1 MKIAFFN
8 QNMQACTH
16 SISPT
21 LLTLNTCIS
30 PIPAMYIKF
39 NNASVINQYQEADCT
54 TQIAHFSLDTNTC
67 HYLGASDYAMVL
79 YTMDNYTVT
88 MAKVNPNNSSSNVNQ
103 VNIYLLIMVIILI
116 IF

>member
-1 MKIAFFN
+1 
-8 QNMQACTH
+8 MQACIH

-21 LLTLNTCIS
+21 LLSINTCIS
-30 PIPAMYIKF
+30 PIPTMYIKF
-39 NNASVINQYQEADCT
+39 NNASVINQYQESDCT

-67 HYLGASDYAMVL
+67 HYLRASDYAMVL

-88 MAKVNPNNSSSNVNQ
+88 MAKVDSNYSSASVKQ
-103 VNIYLLIMVIILI
+103 VNMYLLIIVIIFI